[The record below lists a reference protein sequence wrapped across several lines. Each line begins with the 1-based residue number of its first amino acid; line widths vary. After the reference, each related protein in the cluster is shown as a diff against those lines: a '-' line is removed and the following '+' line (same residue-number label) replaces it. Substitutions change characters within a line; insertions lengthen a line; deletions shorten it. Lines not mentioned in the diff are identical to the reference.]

1 MNTKQINE
9 LEKLKE
15 LQKKGAL
22 TQDEFETAKQ
32 KLLNAEAS
40 TTTAY
45 EDSSKGIFDCY
56 FDGLKKYFRLKGRSS
71 RYEYWSFTLVNFCIS
86 IFFLVID
93 TLTGINGMLFSLLY
107 SLLLIIP
114 TLTLSVRRLHD
125 LNKSGWYITALIG
138 LNLLSS
144 LLDNLNTETDNEII
158 WCLHLICL
166 LFTLILFIIVL
177 YWSCQKGNPETNR
190 YGAPLPE
197 ESKKEKHVFTISLI
211 LFLSIPLLGVVS
223 IGLINSYTQ
232 VMEKYKINRTLNQ
245 ISSLI
250 ANIRTAYAEEPSYL
264 GLDNDAVKNAGL
276 AAKEMI
282 DVNNN
287 LINPFGGEIIIS
299 NNGELFSITYL
310 GLHQNSCRIVSGA
323 FQDIEGIFV
332 TPDSCSECPNN
343 NCPLTIIAQ

>member
-1 MNTKQINE
+1 MNTEQIKQ

-86 IFFLVID
+86 IFLLIAD
-93 TLTGINGMLFSLLY
+93 LLIGTYGILSLLY
-107 SLLLIIP
+107 GLFIIIP
-114 TLTLSVRRLHD
+114 TLTLSTRRLHD
-125 LNKSGWYITALIG
+125 INKSGWYIAALIT
-138 LNLLSS
+138 LNLLNEFLDYLNSETGNETIKYIHLTGLLLS
-144 LLDNLNTETDNEII
+144 LLL
-158 WCLHLICL
+158 LIV
-166 LFTLILFIIVL
+166 IL
-177 YWSCQKGNPETNR
+177 YWSCKKGSPETNR

-211 LFLSIPLLGVVS
+211 LFLSIPLLGIVS

-310 GLHQNSCRIVSGA
+310 GLHQNSCRIVSSA